1 MKPLSQ
7 QVADLEAKIH
17 ELEYLNQMHKTI
29 IYRLVA
35 THGNRIE
42 LTKYSKDKGEAIA
55 KMHYSIWHG
64 YLTFSESDSVNSK
77 EIVPNNSENE
87 I

>member
-17 ELEYLNQMHKTI
+17 ELEYLNEMHKTI

-42 LTKYSKDKGEAIA
+42 LAKYSKDKGEAIA